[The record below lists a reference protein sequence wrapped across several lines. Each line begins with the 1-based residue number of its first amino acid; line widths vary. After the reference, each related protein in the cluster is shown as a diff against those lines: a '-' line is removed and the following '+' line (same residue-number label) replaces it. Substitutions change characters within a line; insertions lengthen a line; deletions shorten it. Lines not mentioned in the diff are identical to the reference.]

1 MRSCVGVCVCVTLCR
16 RYWHE
21 METLPVPNE
30 ITQISGCIN
39 IVGLW
44 RTSTTIIIIDNSV
57 CVCVCVCVCVIYR

>member
-1 MRSCVGVCVCVTLCR
+1 MRSCVGVYVCVTLCR

-57 CVCVCVCVCVIYR
+57 CVCVCVCVCV